1 MKSLSVVEN
10 INGLKN
16 KKEQLEKEVLRLEGS
31 IVILETL
38 VKAGIKDIAIPEEED
53 KEVIDENVVQPRN
66 DTDTQ

>member
-31 IVILETL
+31 IIILETL